1 MTLAKNQLNSL
12 ALYNKAQ
19 FNPRAFNDHLT
30 SMFKIH
36 GYFSANYRLHLA
48 HPPIRFC
55 RMAHQISRC
64 QKIIHLTSIQL
75 KRYTP
80 MLSHQLDLAAAIGAR
95 ICHDLIGPIGAISNG
110 LELLE
115 LSGAPQSPEMVL
127 ISESV
132 KNANA
137 KVRFLRIAFGD
148 TQSAG
153 TVTPSEVND
162 ILSGCF
168 DPQRLAIKW
177 AIPNSIEQGEVKLL
191 FLFLLCAEKLAAYG
205 GAVTIAE
212 IGRGYHISII
222 GQSLKTEGFLDFHA
236 NKLLPKEGPPYI
248 QFYLAQSLL
257 DQMRYRLEMERNTDK
272 IDFVI
277 TA

>member
-1 MTLAKNQLNSL
+1 
-12 ALYNKAQ
+12 
-19 FNPRAFNDHLT
+19 
-30 SMFKIH
+30 
-36 GYFSANYRLHLA
+36 
-48 HPPIRFC
+48 
-55 RMAHQISRC
+55 
-64 QKIIHLTSIQL
+64 
-75 KRYTP
+75 
-80 MLSHQLDLAAAIGAR
+80 MLSHQPDIAATIGAR

-148 TQSAG
+148 TQAAG
-153 TVTPSEVND
+153 TVAPSEID
-162 ILSGCF
+162 DMLRGCF
-168 DPQRLAIKW
+168 DPQRLSMEW
-177 AIPNSIEQGEVKLL
+177 AIPKPIEREDVKLL

-212 IGRGYHISII
+212 IGQGFHISITS
-222 GQSLKTEGFLDFHA
+222 QTLKTEGFLDFQA
-236 NKLLPKEGPPYI
+236 NRLLPKEGPPYV

-257 DQMRYRLEMERNTDK
+257 DRLKYGLKIEQGMDK
-272 IDFVI
+272 ISFAI
-277 TA
+277 TP